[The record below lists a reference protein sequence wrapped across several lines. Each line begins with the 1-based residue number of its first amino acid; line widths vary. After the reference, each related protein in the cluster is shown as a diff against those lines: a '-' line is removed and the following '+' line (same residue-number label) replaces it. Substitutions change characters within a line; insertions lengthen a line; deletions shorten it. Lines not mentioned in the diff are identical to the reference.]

1 MRIGLKGAFKHWM
14 DTVDKRMQFSN
25 IANHLSQVGR
35 EFWQRGWALGTSG
48 NFSAVVT
55 RDPLTLA
62 ITSTGINKS
71 SLRVEK
77 FVRVDEQ
84 GNSLES
90 SLRASAEAKLH
101 LMIAGE
107 LGANAI
113 LHTHSV
119 WSTLVSELE
128 GHQGGISIEGYE
140 MLKGLRGVSTHQH
153 REWLPIFENS
163 QDMAALSDFVR
174 TRLKQN
180 PNGHGFLLRGHG
192 LYTWGGDLE
201 EAKRHV
207 EILEFLL
214 EVMGRRMKMD
224 YRGAITVTNESRL
237 ALAKR

>member
-1 MRIGLKGAFKHWM
+1 M
-14 DTVDKRMQFSN
+14 DVLDKKMHFSN

-35 EFWQRGWALGTSG
+35 ELYQRGWAMGTSG

-62 ITSTGINKS
+62 ITSTGIDKG
-71 SLRVEK
+71 SLRAEK
-77 FVRVDEQ
+77 IVQIDEQ

-90 SLRASAEAKLH
+90 SLRASAEARLH
-101 LMIAGE
+101 LTIAGE
-107 LGANAI
+107 LGANAV

-119 WSTLVSELE
+119 WSTLLSELE
-128 GHQGGISIEGYE
+128 TSQGGISIEGFE

-163 QDMAALSDFVR
+163 QDMLALSDSVKAQLR
-174 TRLKQN
+174 QN

-192 LYTWGGDLE
+192 LYTWGGDIS

-214 EVMGRRMKMD
+214 EVMGRMIGIKEREASGVS
-224 YRGAITVTNESRL
+224 YEGRL

>member
-1 MRIGLKGAFKHWM
+1 M
-14 DTVDKRMQFSN
+14 DAVDKKMQFSN
-25 IANHLSQVGR
+25 VANHLSQVGR
-35 EFWQRGWALGTSG
+35 EFCQRGWALGTSG

-62 ITSTGINKS
+62 ITSTGIDKGA
-71 SLRVEK
+71 LRAEK
-77 FVRVDEQ
+77 IVQIDEQ

-90 SLRASAEAKLH
+90 SLRASAEARLH

-107 LGANAI
+107 LGANAV

-119 WSTLVSELE
+119 WSTLLSELE
-128 GHQGGISIEGYE
+128 ASRGGISIEGYE

-163 QDMAALSDFVR
+163 QDMAALSDLVIAQLR
-174 TRLKQN
+174 QN

-192 LYTWGGDLE
+192 LYTWGGDLG

-214 EVMGRRMKMD
+214 EVMGRMVGID
-224 YRGAITVTNESRL
+224 HRGVSAVAYEGRL

>member
-1 MRIGLKGAFKHWM
+1 M
-14 DTVDKRMQFSN
+14 DTLDKSTQFSN

-35 EFWQRGWALGTSG
+35 ELCQRGWALGTSG

-62 ITSTGINKS
+62 ITSTGIDKG
-71 SLRVEK
+71 SLRPEK
-77 FVRVDEQ
+77 IVQIDEQ

-90 SLRASAEAKLH
+90 SLRASAEARLH

-107 LGANAI
+107 LGANAV

-119 WSTLVSELE
+119 WSTLLSELE
-128 GHQGGISIEGYE
+128 ASQGGISIEGYE
-140 MLKGLRGVSTHQH
+140 MLKGLRGVTTHQH
-153 REWLPIFENS
+153 QEWLPIFENS
-163 QDMAALSDFVR
+163 QDMAALSDLVKAQLR
-174 TRLKQN
+174 EN
-180 PNGHGFLLRGHG
+180 PNRHGFLLRGHG
-192 LYTWGGDLE
+192 LYTWGGDIS

-214 EVMGRRMKMD
+214 EVMGRMVGIKERE
-224 YRGAITVTNESRL
+224 ASAVTYEGRL

>member
-1 MRIGLKGAFKHWM
+1 M
-14 DTVDKRMQFSN
+14 DTLDKTIQFSN

-35 EFWQRGWALGTSG
+35 ELCQRGWALGTSG

-62 ITSTGINKS
+62 ITSTGIDKG
-71 SLRVEK
+71 SLRAEK
-77 FVRVDEQ
+77 IVQIDEQ

-90 SLRASAEAKLH
+90 SLRASAEARLH

-107 LGANAI
+107 LGANAV

-119 WSTLVSELE
+119 WSTLLSELE
-128 GHQGGISIEGYE
+128 ASQGGISIEGYE
-140 MLKGLRGVSTHQH
+140 MLKGLRGITTHQH
-153 REWLPIFENS
+153 QEWLPIFENS
-163 QDMAALSDFVR
+163 QDMAALSDLVKAQ
-174 TRLKQN
+174 LVEN

-192 LYTWGGDLE
+192 LYTWGGDIS

-214 EVMGRRMKMD
+214 EVMGRMVGIKEREASAVA
-224 YRGAITVTNESRL
+224 YEGGL

>member
-1 MRIGLKGAFKHWM
+1 METL
-14 DTVDKRMQFSN
+14 DKTMQFSN

-35 EFWQRGWALGTSG
+35 ELCQRGWALGTSG
-48 NFSAVVT
+48 NFSAVIT

-62 ITSTGINKS
+62 ITSTGIDKG
-71 SLRVEK
+71 SLRAEK
-77 FVRVDEQ
+77 MVQIDEQ

-90 SLRASAEAKLH
+90 SLRASAEARLH

-107 LGANAI
+107 LGANAV

-119 WSTLVSELE
+119 WSTLLSEIE
-128 GHQGGISIEGYE
+128 ASQGGISIEGYE
-140 MLKGLRGVSTHQH
+140 MLKGLRGVTTHRHQ
-153 REWLPIFENS
+153 EWLPIFENS
-163 QDMAALSDFVR
+163 QDMAALSDLVKAQLR
-174 TRLKQN
+174 EN

-192 LYTWGGDLE
+192 LYTWGGDIS

-214 EVMGRRMKMD
+214 EVMGRMVGIKEREASAVA
-224 YRGAITVTNESRL
+224 YEGRL

>member
-1 MRIGLKGAFKHWM
+1 M
-14 DTVDKRMQFSN
+14 DTLDKTMQFSN

-35 EFWQRGWALGTSG
+35 EFCQRGWVLGTSG

-62 ITSTGINKS
+62 ITSTGIDKG
-71 SLRVEK
+71 SLRAEK
-77 FVRVDEQ
+77 IVQIDEQ

-90 SLRASAEAKLH
+90 SLRASAEARLH
-101 LMIAGE
+101 LMIASE
-107 LGANAI
+107 LGANAV

-119 WSTLVSELE
+119 WSTLLSELE
-128 GHQGGISIEGYE
+128 ASQGGISIQGYE
-140 MLKGLRGVSTHQH
+140 MLKGLRGVTTHQH
-153 REWLPIFENS
+153 QEWLPIFENS
-163 QDMAALSDFVR
+163 QDMAALSDLVKVQLR
-174 TRLKQN
+174 EN

-192 LYTWGGDLE
+192 LYTWGGDIS

-214 EVMGRRMKMD
+214 EIMGRMVGIKEREASAVA
-224 YRGAITVTNESRL
+224 YEGRL

>member
-1 MRIGLKGAFKHWM
+1 M
-14 DTVDKRMQFSN
+14 DTVDQRMQFSN

-35 EFWQRGWALGTSG
+35 EFHQRGWALGTSG

-62 ITSTGINKS
+62 ITSTGIDKGT
-71 SLRVEK
+71 LRAEK
-77 FVRVDEQ
+77 IVQIDEQ

-90 SLRASAEAKLH
+90 SLRASAEARLH

-107 LGANAI
+107 LGANAV

-119 WSTLVSELE
+119 WSTLLSELKASK
-128 GHQGGISIEGYE
+128 GGISIEGYE
-140 MLKGLRGVSTHQH
+140 MLKGLRGITTHQH
-153 REWLPIFENS
+153 QEWLPIFENS
-163 QDMAALSDFVR
+163 QDMAALSDSVKAQLR
-174 TRLKQN
+174 QN

-192 LYTWGGDLE
+192 LYTWGGDIS

-214 EVMGRRMKMD
+214 EVTGRMVGIKEREASGVS
-224 YRGAITVTNESRL
+224 YEGRL

>member
-1 MRIGLKGAFKHWM
+1 METL
-14 DTVDKRMQFSN
+14 DKTIQFSN

-35 EFWQRGWALGTSG
+35 ELCQRGWALGTSG

-62 ITSTGINKS
+62 ITSTGIDKG
-71 SLRVEK
+71 SLRAEK
-77 FVRVDEQ
+77 IVQIDEQ

-90 SLRASAEAKLH
+90 SLRASAEARLH

-107 LGANAI
+107 LRANAV

-119 WSTLVSELE
+119 WSTLLSELE
-128 GHQGGISIEGYE
+128 ASQGGISIEGYE
-140 MLKGLRGVSTHQH
+140 MLKGLRGVTTHQH
-153 REWLPIFENS
+153 QEWLPIFENS
-163 QDMAALSDFVR
+163 QDMAALSDLVKAQLR
-174 TRLKQN
+174 EN
-180 PNGHGFLLRGHG
+180 PNRHGFLLRGHG
-192 LYTWGGDLE
+192 LYTWGGDIS

-214 EVMGRRMKMD
+214 EVMGRMVGIK
-224 YRGAITVTNESRL
+224 ESEASAVAYEGRL

>member
-1 MRIGLKGAFKHWM
+1 M
-14 DTVDKRMQFSN
+14 DAVDKTMQFSN

-35 EFWQRGWALGTSG
+35 ELCQRGWALGTSG
-48 NFSAVVT
+48 NFSAVLT

-62 ITSTGINKS
+62 ITSTGIDKGA
-71 SLRVEK
+71 LRAQQIVQI
-77 FVRVDEQ
+77 DEE

-90 SLRASAEAKLH
+90 SLRASAEARLH

-107 LGANAI
+107 LGANAV

-119 WSTLVSELE
+119 WSTLLSELE
-128 GHQGGISIEGYE
+128 ASQGGISIEGYE

-163 QDMAALSDFVR
+163 QDMAALSDLVKAQLR
-174 TRLKQN
+174 RN
-180 PNGHGFLLRGHG
+180 PKGHGFLLRGHG
-192 LYTWGGDLE
+192 LYTWGGDLG
-201 EAKRHV
+201 EAKRHI

-214 EVMGRRMKMD
+214 EVMGRMVGID
-224 YRGAITVTNESRL
+224 HRGASAVASEGRL

>member
-1 MRIGLKGAFKHWM
+1 M
-14 DTVDKRMQFSN
+14 DAVDKKMQFSN
-25 IANHLSQVGR
+25 VANHLSQVGR
-35 EFWQRGWALGTSG
+35 EFCQRGWALGTSG

-62 ITSTGINKS
+62 ITSTGIDKGA
-71 SLRVEK
+71 LRAQQIVQI
-77 FVRVDEQ
+77 DEE

-90 SLRASAEAKLH
+90 SLRASAEARLH

-107 LGANAI
+107 LGANAV

-119 WSTLVSELE
+119 WSTLLSELE
-128 GHQGGISIEGYE
+128 ASQGGISIEGYE

-163 QDMAALSDFVR
+163 QDMAALSDLVKAQLR
-174 TRLKQN
+174 RN
-180 PNGHGFLLRGHG
+180 PNGHGFLLSGHG
-192 LYTWGGDLE
+192 LYTWGGDLS

-214 EVMGRRMKMD
+214 EVMGRMVGID
-224 YRGAITVTNESRL
+224 HRGASAVAYEGRL
-237 ALAKR
+237 AVAKR

>member
-1 MRIGLKGAFKHWM
+1 M
-14 DTVDKRMQFSN
+14 DTVDQRMQFSN
-25 IANHLSQVGR
+25 IANHISQVGR
-35 EFWQRGWALGTSG
+35 EFHQRGWALGTSG

-62 ITSTGINKS
+62 ITSTGIDKGT
-71 SLRVEK
+71 LRAEK
-77 FVRVDEQ
+77 IVRVNDQ
-84 GNSLES
+84 GKSLES
-90 SLRASAEAKLH
+90 SLKASAEANLH
-101 LMIAGE
+101 LMIAKE

-119 WSTLVSELE
+119 WSTLLSDFQ

-163 QDMAALSDFVR
+163 QDMATLSDFVR
-174 TRLKQN
+174 TELRRN

-192 LYTWGGDLE
+192 LYTWGGDLQ

-214 EVMGRRMKMD
+214 EVMGRMVNMD
-224 YRGAITVTNESRL
+224 YRVAGAVTNEGRL